1 MGRGRKTDSVKEKG
15 QQQQGSLFEGA
26 NKTANSDETIKLG
39 KTSPNKKNA
48 LKSSEKPLK
57 SKNKVAVQANTLIN
71 ARYDMTAFQK
81 KILLY
86 IIAKIQ
92 PDDKDFQN
100 YTINVKD
107 FVEAADYKSKM
118 LYDKLRKDTKA
129 LISKVYEIEEPDGL
143 LQVSI
148 LAKAKYLKSRGQIQV
163 AFAPDLKPYLLQLK
177 EQFTATPLRY
187 VLNFKSVHSIRIY
200 EMLQQ
205 FRSTKLLIISI
216 DDLKYRLSLEEK
228 YQTYSLFK
236 KRVVQQA
243 QRELQHTDMAFTF
256 KEIKTGRKVT
266 RLEFRIKSI
275 AEIELSGEQ
284 TKLSQKLE
292 NDLFLSELQARRI
305 VVCVARK
312 EVQKTIFD
320 IKAAQREGRIQTNL
334 AAYSFGVFNSKYN
347 LKH

>member
-1 MGRGRKTDSVKEKG
+1 MSE
-15 QQQQGSLFEGA
+15 QLSL
-26 NKTANSDETIKLG
+26 LG
-39 KTSPNKKNA
+39 IHS
-48 LKSSEKPLK
+48 K
-57 SKNKVAVQANTLIN
+57 SKKVAVQSNALIN

-100 YTINVKD
+100 YIINVKD
-107 FVEAADYKSKM
+107 FVDAADYKSKM

-148 LAKAKYLKSRGQIQV
+148 LAKAKYVKNKGQIHV

-205 FRSTKLLIISI
+205 FKSTKFLIISVEE
-216 DDLKYRLSLEEK
+216 LKYRLSLEDK
-228 YQTYSLFK
+228 YKTYTLFK
-236 KRVVQQA
+236 RRVIEQA
-243 QRELQHTDMAFTF
+243 QRELQHTDMAFDF
-256 KEIKTGRKVT
+256 QEVKEGRKIV
-266 RLEFRIKSI
+266 RLQFRIKS
-275 AEIELSGEQ
+275 ADEITLNERQ
-284 TKLSQKLE
+284 TKTARKLE
-292 NDLFLSELQARRI
+292 IDLFLSPTQAQKI
-305 VVCVARK
+305 VIYVPQK
-312 EVQKTIFD
+312 EVMKTMFD
-320 IKAAQREGRIQTNL
+320 IKSAQREGRIKTNL
-334 AAYSFGVFNSKYN
+334 AAYAYGVFKQKYN
-347 LKH
+347 LT